1 MRFAITSAKFLHP
14 CCFLF
19 FSFHTKCNFITA
31 IAMFLLFSYTYF
43 FLVFCRLVTGLLLR
57 FNQTNNLIRMYGKA
71 VIYGF
76 CLVKITWYVVIMVP
90 FV

>member
-31 IAMFLLFSYTYF
+31 IAMFLLFSYMYF
-43 FLVFCRLVTGLLLR
+43 FLVFCRMVTGL
-57 FNQTNNLIRMYGKA
+57 FFYDSIKLI
-71 VIYGF
+71 I
-76 CLVKITWYVVIMVP
+76 
-90 FV
+90 